1 MKRDY
6 AFDNM
11 KVLLIIFVVFGHALE
26 EFGIKGNLGLIR
38 AAIYLFHMP
47 LFIFISGYFSKSD
60 AKPEKLFKTTL
71 IPFIIFNTAWL
82 LIHGSKINEINFFK
96 PIYVFWYLISLF
108 FWRVTVKYFD
118 RIKGIVILAFIIGI
132 YCGCVNEAERF
143 FSISRTVSFFPYFI
157 LGYKFKKETIEK
169 IRNIPKVFAV
179 ASLMA
184 SFAITVYL
192 NVSNIMP
199 VKMYELIQS
208 YKATDL
214 TNMQGMILRGTIYI
228 TAIVLVFAIINLMP
242 DKEYRWTKYG
252 QRTLCIYVLSS
263 FVIVQIYRLIE
274 NSNLNKESF
283 AIQIVGA
290 LFITAVTMVVTGN
303 KYVNKGYSV
312 IMDTLSSKLVNK
324 I

>member
-1 MKRDY
+1 
-6 AFDNM
+6 
-11 KVLLIIFVVFGHALE
+11 
-26 EFGIKGNLGLIR
+26 
-38 AAIYLFHMP
+38 
-47 LFIFISGYFSKSD
+47 
-60 AKPEKLFKTTL
+60 
-71 IPFIIFNTAWL
+71 
-82 LIHGSKINEINFFK
+82 
-96 PIYVFWYLISLF
+96 
-108 FWRVTVKYFD
+108 
-118 RIKGIVILAFIIGI
+118 
-132 YCGCVNEAERF
+132 
-143 FSISRTVSFFPYFI
+143 
-157 LGYKFKKETIEK
+157 
-169 IRNIPKVFAV
+169 
-179 ASLMA
+179 MA